1 MELLDITWL
10 TASKDTEEKQQND
23 RNDWG
28 SWEWGSQVWEKS
40 LHFAKASRLS
50 KYKIEKFRT
59 ESKKNHHKQENG
71 SKPKWLTASLRQR
84 LWRVSSPSGLNEGLD
99 PNAPGSLMSQTV
111 KNMRVQAALLLHWPS
126 LLTRHPLVDTTCAQ
140 SGPELLCPPL
150 THDLGWDHHCRRLPE
165 HYPGTLGA
173 PAHPGVTCPEGF
185 KTPSS
190 RAMAIQDNFWRITES
205 CS

>member
-10 TASKDTEEKQQND
+10 TSSKDTEEKQQND

-84 LWRVSSPSGLNEGLD
+84 LWRVSSTCLWCPRLWKTWESKLRCCFIDHLCLQGILLWIQLVHRVVLSCCAHLWPMIWGETTTAGGCPSTTLELWEHQPTQGLPVQRGLKHFLLE
-99 PNAPGSLMSQTV
+99 PWQYRTTFGGSL
-111 KNMRVQAALLLHWPS
+111 NHALKK
-126 LLTRHPLVDTTCAQ
+126 V
-140 SGPELLCPPL
+140 
-150 THDLGWDHHCRRLPE
+150 
-165 HYPGTLGA
+165 
-173 PAHPGVTCPEGF
+173 
-185 KTPSS
+185 
-190 RAMAIQDNFWRITES
+190 
-205 CS
+205 